1 MLCDR
6 SHNNDARRARRAT
19 TVAMRRD
26 WPLVASGVALVV
38 VSAAAA
44 IPAIG
49 AYRPDDP
56 PCTAPKPPAV
66 MIDGCYRRDG
76 GFDVWISQPGV
87 VIFLALALLILVV
100 AMATIRRGLA
110 PRDPAR

>member
-1 MLCDR
+1 
-6 SHNNDARRARRAT
+6 
-19 TVAMRRD
+19 MRRD
-26 WPLVASGVALVV
+26 WPLVASGFALVAL
-38 VSAAAA
+38 SATAA

-76 GFDVWISQPGV
+76 GFGIWISQPGV
-87 VIFLALALLILVV
+87 VIFLALALLILVI
-100 AMATIRRGLA
+100 AMATIRRGMT
-110 PRDPAR
+110 PRHPAQ